1 MSSKR
6 KQYDQAAM
14 EAAIEACDNGS
25 SISAAAKLHHVPRTS
40 LLRHL
45 DQRRNDEPPQR
56 PGPKPRVPPEV
67 EKDLF
72 IWIAKMQTKGRPPT
86 QAYIVNKVNQLAKK
100 LKRPAVSRHWY
111 KNFQKR
117 QPLLTTRMAQ
127 TINRSRNAVT
137 STNIEE
143 FFTNLE
149 CVCDE
154 LTLDASR
161 IYNMDETAFD

>member
-6 KQYDQAAM
+6 KQNDQAAM

-25 SISAAAKLHHVPRTS
+25 SIAAAAKLHHVPRTS
-40 LLRHL
+40 LQRHL
-45 DQRRNDEPPQR
+45 DQRWNDEPPQR
-56 PGPKPRVPPEV
+56 PGPKPRVPTEV
-67 EKDLF
+67 ENDLF

-86 QAYIVNKVNQLAKK
+86 QAYIVNKANQLAKK
-100 LKRPAVSRHWY
+100 LKRPVVSRHWY
-111 KNFQKR
+111 KSFQKR

-143 FFTNLE
+143 FFTKIVATNI
-149 CVCDE
+149 
-154 LTLDASR
+154 ASNSPA
-161 IYNMDETAFD
+161 IC